1 MTAFEGRIRLASA
14 ARPNAAEREPCHLR
28 AGRWRPSDWELVAR
42 RCKSHGQR
50 ARAQAVSAVSVALL
64 NVRVEV

>member
-14 ARPNAAEREPCHLR
+14 ARPNAAAREPCHL
-28 AGRWRPSDWELVAR
+28 GRGRLGPFNLVAVDM
-42 RCKSHGQR
+42 RCKPHGQR
-50 ARAQAVSAVSVALL
+50 ARAQAVSAVSVALV